1 MFTRNSQPGGSA
13 DRTPA
18 VAELARRDDILELL
32 FWMRGQGFADSL
44 SVNDVARFLTDAE
57 GEVKASL
64 ERLVALGGVERDGER
79 YRLSAEG
86 LPEARRR
93 FVDDFREML
102 ADGHGECNFSCGG
115 EEHDHA
121 EGGPHPGPLPEGEG
135 ESR

>member
-1 MFTRNSQPGGSA
+1 MSTRAPRPGGSP

-18 VAELARRDDILELL
+18 LTELARRDDILELL

-44 SVNDVARFLTDAE
+44 SVGDVARFLTHEED
-57 GEVKASL
+57 EVRASL
-64 ERLVALGGVERDGER
+64 EKLVALGAIERDAER
-79 YRLSAEG
+79 YRLSADG

-102 ADGHGECNFSCGG
+102 ADGHGECNFSCGA

-121 EGGPHPGPLPEGEG
+121 EGGPHPGPLPDGKG